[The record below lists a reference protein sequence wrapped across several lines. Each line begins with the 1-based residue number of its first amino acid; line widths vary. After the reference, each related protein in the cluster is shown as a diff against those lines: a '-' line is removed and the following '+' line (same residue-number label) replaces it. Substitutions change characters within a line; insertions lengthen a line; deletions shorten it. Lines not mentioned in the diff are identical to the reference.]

1 MISIT
6 NSSKLL
12 EYTKNLK
19 KKMEKRTQ
27 WLIGNNWDRDLK
39 RVFSEEVETAENDYI
54 YIYIS
59 VRDIKTNT
67 SLRFYLITIRWLRH
81 QCWCR
86 WMWGMETLM

>member
-19 KKMEKRTQ
+19 KKWRKEKRTQ

-54 YIYIS
+54 YIYLS
-59 VRDIKTNT
+59 GTLK
-67 SLRFYLITIRWLRH
+67 LILA
-81 QCWCR
+81 
-86 WMWGMETLM
+86 